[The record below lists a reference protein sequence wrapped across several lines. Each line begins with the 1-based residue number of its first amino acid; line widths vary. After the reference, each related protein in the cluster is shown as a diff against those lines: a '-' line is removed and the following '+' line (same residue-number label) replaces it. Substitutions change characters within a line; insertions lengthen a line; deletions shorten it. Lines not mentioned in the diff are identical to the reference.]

1 MTHTPNLDLHI
12 YTNNTDGGNDKVSYL
27 CETAAAK
34 GLRAVAFTDLCDL
47 AAFDPADSLRRIR
60 HSFFDMLK
68 AKKLFCESVLVLA
81 GIEFANILFE
91 PQQAAK
97 ILIKQEY
104 DIVLT
109 SITKL
114 RCGKTVTPDSD
125 ETTVRDF
132 TADYVSELLTVI
144 DNTDFDVLSRLMLP
158 YRDLTNIPSD
168 LADAFIP
175 VLTALSCKN
184 AALEINTRDLMGSE
198 KIRNIYFNIINEYR
212 ELGGTRITFGSES
225 YFHDDVGNGLDL
237 AMTTAARAGFNSVTL
252 YEKRTP
258 YELPIN

>member
-1 MTHTPNLDLHI
+1 MTSPSNLDLHI

-34 GLRAVAFTDLCDL
+34 GIRAVAFTDLCDL
-47 AAFDPADSLRRIR
+47 ASFDPADSLRRIR

-68 AKKLFCESVLVLA
+68 AKKLFCESLFVLS
-81 GIEFANILFE
+81 GIEFANVLFD

-97 ILIKQEY
+97 ILIRQEY

-109 SITKL
+109 SVTKL
-114 RCGKTVTPDSD
+114 RSAKSISPDSD
-125 ETTVRDF
+125 ENAVRDF

-158 YRDLTNIPSD
+158 YRNLTNLPTD
-168 LADAFIP
+168 LADAFLP
-175 VLTALSCKN
+175 VLTALCYKN
-184 AALEINTRDLMGSE
+184 AALEINTRDLTGSE
-198 KIRNIYFNIINEYR
+198 KIRNIYFNIIFEYR
-212 ELGGTRITFGSES
+212 KLGGTHITFGSES

-237 AMTTAARAGFNSVTL
+237 AMTTAARAGFDSVTL